1 MLCAQFGLAGF
12 RLPQLST
19 DRLRLSVC
27 ASCSCLLLLLL
38 PLQFFYGAEAETDR
52 AKVKAADYD
61 AKNPAG
67 SYTFVFKH

>member
-1 MLCAQFGLAGF
+1 MCCACSSLGLARFCLLQLSRSLTCLSLCAF
-12 RLPQLST
+12 
-19 DRLRLSVC
+19 
-27 ASCSCLLLLLL
+27 CSCLWLL
-38 PLQFFYGAEAETDR
+38 LQFFYGAEAETDR

>member
-1 MLCAQFGLAGF
+1 VGSAAAAPDHTSQKADVS
-12 RLPQLST
+12 P
-19 DRLRLSVC
+19 V
-27 ASCSCLLLLLL
+27 LLLRVSAAAVSHQ
-38 PLQFFYGAEAETDR
+38 QFFYGAEAETDR